1 MSPTI
6 EKREMKNASM
16 SNHRK
21 NNSALQP
28 APKLKWVSFRANDS
42 CISKGLTIP
51 AKEAPQLIR
60 NLFIGFII
68 LFPFLVFVLLL
79 RIQPDREAATKTKK
93 VHEGSRSHA
102 KKRTGRDELAVE
114 NSQVVLKHNKT
125 EACSAFGLAE
135 HTANK

>member
-28 APKLKWVSFRANDS
+28 APKPKWVSFRANDK
-42 CISKGLTIP
+42 ISKGPTIP

-60 NLFIGFII
+60 NLSIGFII

-79 RIQPDREAATKTKK
+79 RIQPDSEAATKTKK
-93 VHEGSRSHA
+93 V
-102 KKRTGRDELAVE
+102 
-114 NSQVVLKHNKT
+114 Q
-125 EACSAFGLAE
+125 
-135 HTANK
+135 

>member
-28 APKLKWVSFRANDS
+28 APKPKWVSFRVNDS
-42 CISKGLTIP
+42 CISKGLTIL

-79 RIQPDREAATKTKK
+79 RIQPDSEAATKTKK
-93 VHEGSRSHA
+93 V
-102 KKRTGRDELAVE
+102 
-114 NSQVVLKHNKT
+114 Q
-125 EACSAFGLAE
+125 
-135 HTANK
+135 

>member
-68 LFPFLVFVLLL
+68 LFPFIVFVLLL
-79 RIQPDREAATKTKK
+79 RIQPDSEAATKTKK
-93 VHEGSRSHA
+93 V
-102 KKRTGRDELAVE
+102 
-114 NSQVVLKHNKT
+114 Q
-125 EACSAFGLAE
+125 
-135 HTANK
+135 